1 MSILISF
8 MISFMK
14 VEASCIFF
22 LNSNIQNKLGK
33 FFKLHMKQNMSHE
46 ISFREQTFHIE
57 DHLGY

>member
-8 MISFMK
+8 MK
-14 VEASCIFF
+14 VDASCIIF

-33 FFKLHMKQNMSHE
+33 FFKLHMKRKVLHE
-46 ISFREQTFHIE
+46 ISFRKQTFHIE